1 MLKDIHILHLLF
13 FFDYSRVWL
22 ISVAVLENWHQFS
35 ILRLSKETVLSAFQS
50 AIFLVYNGDMK
61 HETSLQIQSMPD
73 VIEETKTALEPF
85 YRVIIHNDDITPM
98 DFVVTVLM
106 SIFIL
111 SQPKALEVMLV
122 AHYKGA
128 AYVQT
133 LPKTEAEKRINKAH
147 FAAGLDGYPLHFSI
161 EPE

>member
-1 MLKDIHILHLLF
+1 M
-13 FFDYSRVWL
+13 
-22 ISVAVLENWHQFS
+22 N
-35 ILRLSKETVLSAFQS
+35 
-50 AIFLVYNGDMK
+50 
-61 HETSLQIQSMPD
+61 LQVTPEIEI
-73 VIEETKTALEPF
+73 IEETKTELEPL
-85 YRVIIHNDDITPM
+85 YRVIIHNDDVTPM
-98 DFVVTVLM
+98 DFVVNVLT

-111 SQPKALEVMLV
+111 FQPDALEVMLI

-147 FAAGLDGYPLHFSI
+147 FAAGLEGYPLHFSI